1 MTFSIL
7 NLANSRG
14 VLFATDTNHM
24 HTEMSKTDSKDE
36 VLYITE
42 REFWDDIKDDYIQ
55 RIAMMDPNDVYPSN
69 NPGPTKPD
77 GSINFECHCVG
88 HLVASPC
95 GYEFRR
101 CHLSRSPSDGT
112 EEYEAGACG
121 DQLIAFMECAMR
133 TQCFKTIPKDDEPKD
148 GEGDG

>member
-1 MTFSIL
+1 
-7 NLANSRG
+7 
-14 VLFATDTNHM
+14 M

-95 GYEFRR
+95 GYEFREAVT
-101 CHLSRSPSDGT
+101 CQKSSTD
-112 EEYEAGACG
+112 EEMEAGACG